1 MKLVK
6 IDSDL
11 RMAEYLPTVSDYKN
25 KLREAILQ
33 LQELSLYSCAEPE
46 VLKAC
51 IKSLNTHYEKLDK
64 LTDDSRVTIYDPI
77 P

>member
-6 IDSDL
+6 INADL
-11 RMAEYLPTVSDYKN
+11 KMAEYLPIISDYKS

-33 LQELSLYSCAEPE
+33 LQELSLYSCTDSET
-46 VLKAC
+46 LKAC
-51 IKSLNTHYEKLDK
+51 IKSLNTHYEELDK